1 MSIRLLIKESH
12 KLKRKMRKK
21 AVETINQDYFCSDQ
35 KCTCCNRLEVW
46 QLENASSI
54 SADIDSVSIDIDD
67 DVHNAFKNDQ
77 QTGFSSIKVSL
88 QDHSI
93 EIETRN
99 VNGRQRRYLYNIM
112 KMNKNKIICY

>member
-67 DVHNAFKNDQ
+67 F
-77 QTGFSSIKVSL
+77 
-88 QDHSI
+88 
-93 EIETRN
+93 
-99 VNGRQRRYLYNIM
+99 
-112 KMNKNKIICY
+112 KIIQLKLKLEMSMDVKEDICIIS